1 MTSSWLDRALEPN
14 AGIKIGELTLIGSFS
29 QNESKI
35 EQILWKASPL
45 QDEYD
50 YVVNYILANQDSTY
64 FRIKFLIILSKLYIN
79 RSYRTHP
86 LDLNS
91 IKPILDIT
99 DTWENEWFIVLSSSV
114 NKTYIGNNETI
125 ENYRKIIV

>member
-99 DTWENEWFIVLSSSV
+99 DTWENEWFMVLSSSV
-114 NKTYIGNNETI
+114 NKTYIGNNEII

>member
-1 MTSSWLDRALEPN
+1 MTSSWLDRALEPS

-99 DTWENEWFIVLSSSV
+99 DTWENEWFMVLSSSV
-114 NKTYIGNNETI
+114 NKTYIGNNEII

>member
-50 YVVNYILANQDSTY
+50 YVVNYILSNQDSTY